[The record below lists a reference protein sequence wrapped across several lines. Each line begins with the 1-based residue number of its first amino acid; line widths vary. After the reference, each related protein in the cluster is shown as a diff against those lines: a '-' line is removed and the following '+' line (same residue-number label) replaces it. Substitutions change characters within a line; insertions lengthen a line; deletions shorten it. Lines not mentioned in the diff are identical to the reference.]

1 MSAAWQP
8 YITNMMK
15 DGHLSKALICG
26 KDDALVWA
34 ASEGFG
40 VKLFS
45 LKIANHLQR
54 RRNPGGRICQVNCY

>member
-8 YITNMMK
+8 YIQQLMK
-15 DGHLSKALICG
+15 DNLLTKSLICG

-40 VKLFS
+40 VISVLT
-45 LKIANHLQR
+45 AAHHLR
-54 RRNPGGRICQVNCY
+54 G